1 MFHLPSPHPRSTVIS
16 GIVQALAGVG
26 KEFFAAVHQR
36 LECAAGTARVS
47 RHPSTALVCGII
59 NAFRRYCQQFFAVGK
74 KVYER
79 SARRAGITCHPRASA
94 VCGILNTFGTNAKHF
109 ASVSNHLWHNT
120 FSFNLFIKFQ
130 KLFSLSNLQKNVFL
144 LRIKSFFVEE
154 FVYFF
159 HLVHGIGRYLHTNSF
174 MWAII
179 PSQISS
185 LNFRNAAS
193 NVRFGKC
200 RNISSLK
207 NFFGEWKR
215 QISFSMYI
223 IFELANA

>member
-1 MFHLPSPHPRSTVIS
+1 MRSPLTKIHENILISSIFSSKLIPSIHTHLHSIRFRLQQQWRIVEIIVVSYCLVSYYKCFALPSPHPRSTVIS
-16 GIVQALAGVG
+16 RIVQSFTGVG

-36 LECAAGTARVS
+36 LECAAGTARIT

-79 SARRAGITCHPRASA
+79 SARRAGIACHPRASA

-144 LRIKSFFVEE
+144 LRIKSFFVDE
-154 FVYFF
+154 FVYFYQC
-159 HLVHGIGRYLHTNSF
+159 LHGNGRNLD
-174 MWAII
+174 
-179 PSQISS
+179 
-185 LNFRNAAS
+185 
-193 NVRFGKC
+193 
-200 RNISSLK
+200 
-207 NFFGEWKR
+207 
-215 QISFSMYI
+215 
-223 IFELANA
+223 